1 MVEREKSDGG
11 YYIMFCH
18 QCGAKVNQEAN
29 YCSNCGANLKE
40 EDMSGENVEQEALLD
55 RSSRAKQSKFRH
67 YLPVILPIAS
77 LLVLATIIS
86 SYYFHEQNMN
96 TKVIAMQ
103 SEAEEFALEGEYDK
117 AKEILQAASDIRP
130 NYHIVKNN
138 IEVIKLMQDF
148 QTSLQLLDEKIL
160 EKEYAEAEKLII
172 QLKESLPRIDGPL
185 IKQLRS
191 EIENKEATIK
201 VSKIVEELEGLT
213 TVSELARKL
222 QVLSSVPSEDG
233 AAVKEQVINRIVQL
247 TVEEA
252 ELEIENKQFTR
263 ARSVIDRGLQY
274 AVNDDR
280 LLALRDRVQSEQ
292 EAFELAEQE
301 RLDKA
306 IEAAEKEDLQNKTAA
321 VEVIHLEAELD
332 DFGGL
337 SVTGQIH
344 NIATTGIYS
353 VTITYNILD
362 KEGVIIDTRQ
372 TTAYPYHIPQSQYG
386 KFEDYYFGIF
396 EEVKVEIENITWY
409 LD

>member
-40 EDMSGENVEQEALLD
+40 EFMSEEQVDQEAFED
-55 RSSRAKQSKFRH
+55 RSPRTNQSKLKTH
-67 YLPVILPIAS
+67 LPYILPLAS
-77 LLVLATIIS
+77 LLVFAIIIC
-86 SYYFHEQNMN
+86 SYYFHEQNVN
-96 TKVIAMQ
+96 EKVMAMQ
-103 SEAEEFALEGEYDK
+103 SEAEEFALDGDFDK
-117 AKEILQAASDIRP
+117 AKEILQVASDIRP

-138 IEVIKLMQDF
+138 IEVIKLMQEF
-148 QTSLQLLDEKIL
+148 QESLKQLDEKI
-160 EKEYAEAEKLII
+160 EGKQYEDAEKLII
-172 QLKESLPRIDGPL
+172 QLKDSLPRIDGPL
-185 IKQLRS
+185 IQKLRS
-191 EIENKEATIK
+191 EIEDKEATIK
-201 VSKIVEELEGLT
+201 INKIVEELEELT
-213 TVSELARKL
+213 TVAELARKL

-233 AAVKEQVINRIVQL
+233 MAVKEQVINRIVQI

-252 ELEIENKQFTR
+252 EQEIENKQFTR

-280 LLALRDRVQSEQ
+280 LLALRERVQSKQ

-306 IEAAEKEDLQNKTAA
+306 IEAAEKEEIQNKTAA
-321 VEVIHLEAELD
+321 VEVIHLEATLD

-337 SVTGQIH
+337 SVAGQIQ

-353 VTITYNILD
+353 VTITYNILN
-362 KEGVIIDTRQ
+362 KEGELIDTRQ
-372 TTAYPYHIPQSQYG
+372 TTVYPYHIAQGQYG
-386 KFEDYYFGIF
+386 KFEDYYFGIL
-396 EEVKVEIENITWY
+396 EEVEVEIENITWY